1 MFRISPVTPEQ
12 TARAK
17 RTKTPRNA
25 RMLHYS
31 IHCPVCGKPA
41 DLGETVWVNPAGDA
55 ILTVEEAA
63 QTLGAK
69 QLNIGGNCRR
79 KLGKSYYAKYGQA
92 AA

>member
-1 MFRISPVTPEQ
+1 MYQISPVTPEQ

-41 DLGETVWVNPAGDA
+41 DLGETVWVTEAGDA
-55 ILTVEEAA
+55 ILTVEEAV
-63 QTLGAK
+63 TTPGAR
-69 QLNIGGNCRR
+69 QSRIGGNCRR
-79 KLGKSYYAKYGQA
+79 KLGQAYYAKYQPA
-92 AA
+92 A